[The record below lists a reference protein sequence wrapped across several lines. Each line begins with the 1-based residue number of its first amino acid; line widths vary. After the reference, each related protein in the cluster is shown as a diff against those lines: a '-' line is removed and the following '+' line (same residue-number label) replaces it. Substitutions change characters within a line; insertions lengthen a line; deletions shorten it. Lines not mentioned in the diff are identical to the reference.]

1 MIPGFE
7 KIVEQRIQAAQRKGE
22 FDNLP
27 NTGKPLVFED
37 DSNVPEDLRL
47 AHKILKNSGFV
58 PPEVELKKKI
68 RQAEDLLADT
78 KEASEKYR
86 LLKKLNFL
94 IMKVNS
100 MRNTSVMLDL
110 PQHYVEKL
118 ERRLDKE
125 F

>member
-7 KIVEQRIQAAQRKGE
+7 KVVEQRIQAAQRNGE

-27 NTGKPLVFED
+27 NAGKPLVFEND
-37 DSNVPEDLRL
+37 GNMPEDLRL

-58 PPEVELKKKI
+58 PQEVELKNKI
-68 RQAEDLLADT
+68 RQTEDLLAGME
-78 KEASEKYR
+78 EAPEKYR

-100 MRNTSVMLDL
+100 MRNTSIMFDL
-110 PQHYVEKL
+110 PQHYTEKL
-118 ERRLDKE
+118 EKRLDKI